1 MWDIN
6 NTKDCVRTYVGHT
19 QAIKDVCF
27 SNDGRHF
34 LSAGYDKSILYWDTE
49 YGKVVQSY
57 KIKFFP
63 LCVKINPDQA
73 R

>member
-19 QAIKDVCF
+19 QAIKDICF

-34 LSAGYDKSILYWDTE
+34 LSAGYDKAIQYWDTE
-49 YGKVVQSY
+49 YGKVV
-57 KIKFFP
+57 
-63 LCVKINPDQA
+63 
-73 R
+73 